1 MASRAELVQIMQ
13 ELELDF
19 HNKSIKE
26 MSDEI
31 KKEIDRRYSKKGF
44 YGADNLSDT
53 LKKFVTN
60 EYDYAIEDKD
70 GNRLKF

>member
-44 YGADNLSDT
+44 YSADNLSDT